1 VKCLVAEEV
10 ILLVDETHLGDHLSM
25 MMVGVAYEQRCIP
38 LAWRCY
44 QPDDYPAEGQVQ
56 LITQLLHIVDEGL
69 PEGCC
74 PLLQA
79 DRGIG
84 TSPDLIEE
92 VERLGWRYL
101 FRVQGT
107 SKLVEAD
114 GTEYALRDVAEPGEI
129 WSAQGQVFK
138 RRGRVPASVRVI
150 WEDRQDAPWALV
162 TNDPALS
169 GYEYAIRMW
178 QEASFKDLKSGGW
191 QWHRSHVWIPAHA
204 DRLMLILSLAYA
216 WVLTLGAAFIEAGQA
231 TPLRRDAEG
240 QPRRRLSLFREGLEH
255 FHHMLRQR
263 QFGCLRL
270 RFVPDS
276 RFSA

>member
-1 VKCLVAEEV
+1 MSGLFTDEV

-25 MMVGVAYEQRCIP
+25 MMVGVAYEHRCIP

-56 LITQLLHIVDEGL
+56 LIAQLLHIVDEGL
-69 PEGCC
+69 PEGCW

-107 SKLVEAD
+107 SKLVKAD
-114 GTEYALRDVAEPGEI
+114 GTDYALREVVEPGEI
-129 WSAQGQVFK
+129 WSAQGRVFK
-138 RRGRVPASVRVI
+138 QRGQIPAYARVI
-150 WEDRQDAPWALV
+150 WEEGQEEPWALV

-169 GYEYAIRMW
+169 GHEYAIRMW

-191 QWHRSHVWIPAHA
+191 QWDRSHVWMPAHA

-216 WVLTLGAAFIEAGQA
+216 WVLTLGATFIEAGRA
-231 TPLRRDAEG
+231 SSLRHDTDG
-240 QPRRRLSLFREGLEH
+240 NLRRRLSVFREGLEH
-255 FHHMLRQR
+255 FHVMLRRQ
-263 QFGCLRL
+263 QFGCLKL
-270 RFVPDS
+270 RFVPDN
-276 RFSA
+276 RLPA